1 MPHVAQD
8 LNRINYM
15 LSLPLLNLC
24 IFEYH
29 FLCHEDHLP
38 EVALILYIYTAFN
51 VFRGYAFY
59 SLKWHWY
66 WFLLNVISV
75 DVVLQ
80 EEVVQLLPM
89 VNEAN
94 AMSDELKK
102 NAQFELALIS
112 PQARGLKEGK
122 TEVWLLL

>member
-1 MPHVAQD
+1 M
-8 LNRINYM
+8 
-15 LSLPLLNLC
+15 S
-24 IFEYH
+24 
-29 FLCHEDHLP
+29 
-38 EVALILYIYTAFN
+38 
-51 VFRGYAFY
+51 
-59 SLKWHWY
+59 
-66 WFLLNVISV
+66 LNVISD

-122 TEVWLLL
+122 TEV